1 MSALWSAAS
10 CLPARQARRRFSAAS
25 IAGTWPLA
33 GLALFVSLFAAAP
46 VAPLLVAADSYTLE
60 KIAEAP
66 PAELPAPL
74 RDAVRAEA
82 LAVKGPSGVLCEIWL
97 RKEVPVAAAPST
109 ELGITF
115 GQIAEGTFLGVMR
128 IAAPTTDF
136 RNQKIKPGVYT
147 LRYADTPV
155 DGNHQGVAPQR
166 DFALLSPAAEDADPS
181 SLTRD
186 EAIKRSTK
194 TTGSK
199 HPSVWSLWP
208 GDDSATAPALRYQ
221 SDSETW
227 LLTFRLPLAGGTQL
241 SIGMVVVGH
250 APEA

>member
-1 MSALWSAAS
+1 MRALWSAA
-10 CLPARQARRRFSAAS
+10 ARRRFLTTS
-25 IAGTWPLA
+25 IAGALPFA
-33 GLALFVSLFAAAP
+33 GLALLFSLFAAGPATRQ
-46 VAPLLVAADSYTLE
+46 LLAADSYTLD
-60 KIAEAP
+60 KVAEAP
-66 PAELPAPL
+66 PTELPAPL

-82 LAVKGPSGVLCEIWL
+82 LVVKGPSGVLCEIWL
-97 RKEVPVAAAPST
+97 RKEVPVAAAPSA

-115 GQIAEGTFLGVMR
+115 GQLAEGTFLGVMR
-128 IAAPTTDF
+128 IAAPTTDY

-166 DFALLSPAAEDADPS
+166 DFALLSPAAEDADPAS
-181 SLTRD
+181 VTRD

-221 SDSETW
+221 SDSEIW
-227 LLTFRLPLAGGTQL
+227 LLTFRLPLSGGTQL
-241 SIGMVVVGH
+241 SVGMVVAGH